1 MYEVNAT
8 TKIKKFHH
16 LNEFQRGQI
25 EALLK
30 MNLPKT
36 QIAKQIGISRS
47 TLYLELK
54 RGTTTQMNSD
64 LTHCKKYF
72 AYTGQIVYKNRRKN
86 SRKPLKISQVEDFM
100 NFAEEKILR
109 DKWSPDSVCGY
120 VKLHNLFDKTVCT
133 NTLYRYIDLRLT
145 KIKNIDLKQKLRR
158 KPKKKYSH
166 EYIKKFGDS
175 IELRPP
181 CINKRLDF
189 GHWEIDLI
197 LGKRSSDEVLLTL
210 DERMTRLRHI
220 IRLPSKKADC
230 VVSALKNLQLYYGDN
245 FSKIFKSIT
254 ADNGS
259 EFADLCNSAVQ
270 IYYAHPYS
278 AWERGTNER
287 QNGLVR
293 FFIPKGKPISKVSEM
308 TIKRVENWI
317 NTIPRK
323 IFNYRSAQELFNE
336 QISLI
341 LAD

>member
-1 MYEVNAT
+1 MYETNV
-8 TKIKKFHH
+8 IIQSKKFHH
-16 LNEFQRGQI
+16 LNKFQRGQI

-30 MNLPKT
+30 LNLPKT
-36 QIAKQIGISRS
+36 QIAKQVGISRS

-64 LTHCKKYF
+64 LTFREEYF
-72 AYTGQIVYKNRRKN
+72 AYTGQVVYEKHRKN
-86 SRKPLKISQVEDFM
+86 SRKSLKISRVGDFM
-100 NFAEEKILR
+100 NFAEEKILKE
-109 DKWSPDSVCGY
+109 KWSPDSVCGY
-120 VKLHNLFDKTVCT
+120 AKLHHLFSKIVCT
-133 NTLYRYIDLRLT
+133 NTLYRYIDLQLT
-145 KIKNIDLKQKLRR
+145 KIKNINLKQKLRR

-166 EYIKKFGDS
+166 EHVKKMGDP
-175 IELRPP
+175 IDLRPP
-181 CINKRLDF
+181 CVNKRLEF
-189 GHWEIDLI
+189 GHWEIDLM
-197 LGKRSSDEVLLTL
+197 LGNRSNDEVLLTL
-210 DERMTRLRHI
+210 DERMTRFRHI
-220 IRLPSKKADC
+220 IRLPSKKAAC
-230 VVSALKNLQLYYGDN
+230 VVSALQTLQLHYGDN

-293 FFIPKGKPISKVSEM
+293 FFIPKGKPISDVSDFSIKKVEH
-308 TIKRVENWI
+308 WI

-323 IFNYRSAQELFNE
+323 IFGYLSSKELFDK

-341 LAD
+341 A